1 MKNALH
7 LLVFNDDRH
16 LTVMRNTRPD
26 SPMYQDSLAAH
37 RRQIELIRN
46 LLTTCQVDA
55 EDRAAFGPRY
65 LDDISSLDQIEAH
78 TAHRKQFFKTEIG

>member
-7 LLVFNDDRH
+7 LLVFNDDRY
-16 LTVMRNTRPD
+16 LTIMRNTRPD

-37 RRQIELIRN
+37 RRQVELIRN

-55 EDRAAFGPRY
+55 EDRAVFEPRY
-65 LDDISSLDQIEAH
+65 L
-78 TAHRKQFFKTEIG
+78 RKVA